1 MVVQYGFVTL
11 FVVAFPLTPVLAL
24 ANNVL
29 ELHVDAIKLCFG
41 FRRPFPYAGQNIG
54 QWELFMNMISS
65 ISVVTN
71 IAIIIFTTDLFET
84 WPEWQK
90 WALFVV
96 AEHAL
101 LLVKI
106 GVQMTVED
114 CPQWVLDLLDRHELL
129 VNKIFKGLEQEEEDD
144 GDEEAEELDLDI
156 HPNAA
161 TFTSQVFFAEP
172 HKRPGVVVLEREG
185 YTPRDAASFASS
197 LQEGVER
204 NRLMV

>member
-24 ANNVL
+24 ANNVF

-41 FRRPFPYAGQNIG
+41 FRRPFPLAGQNIG
-54 QWELFMNMISS
+54 QWELFVNMISS

-90 WALFVV
+90 WALFVA

-106 GVQMTVED
+106 GVQMTVD
-114 CPQWVLDLLDRHELL
+114 DFPQWVLDLQDRHKLL
-129 VNKIFKGLEQEEEDD
+129 VNKIFKGLEQEEEEDAV
-144 GDEEAEELDLDI
+144 EEAEELDLDI
-156 HPNAA
+156 HPNSAQFAKEIFFEEPRTHAPADYPAA
-161 TFTSQVFFAEP
+161 
-172 HKRPGVVVLEREG
+172 
-185 YTPRDAASFASS
+185 RDAKAVYGSS
-197 LQEGVER
+197 AH